1 VKPSDT
7 DLSRYFEY
15 LDDLRAG
22 GTVNMFGAAP
32 YLSKEFFLH
41 KDVARRITNEWMKTF
56 SHKSVEDRVTE
67 ALESW

>member
-1 VKPSDT
+1 
-7 DLSRYFEY
+7 
-15 LDDLRAG
+15 
-22 GTVNMFGAAP
+22 MFGAAP